1 MQDLTDFIREFL
13 DYYFAQ
19 VHTSFPGVVVEY
31 DASKRRATIQPSLK
45 RRAGNKEYI
54 AFPLLIDVP
63 VQFPG
68 TKKYTIHF
76 PLEEGDEVSVFFSE
90 RALEAWKETGQ
101 DGIEDPDPRRFDLCD
116 AYCTPGLQPQ
126 EFLDVPEKGLII
138 KHKTKW
144 DGDFISHVH
153 MDDDHIEL
161 KYKEKSKVLME
172 DDKIECTTE
181 GNKVLMTGKHVD
193 VDSPNPIGI
202 KGTGVLLGADVLQ
215 VFWDELSAAWDQ
227 YKVFIP
233 PVPWPSPVVPPAPPI
248 INMALTGVKAKVM
261 AACAKAKLS
270 GAKSIK

>member
-1 MQDLTDFIREFL
+1 MQDFTDAMRQYL
-13 DYYFAQ
+13 DYYFSQ
-19 VHTSFPGVVVEY
+19 VHTSTPGRIVEY
-31 DASKRRATIQPSLK
+31 NYKTRRAVVQPCLK
-45 RRAGNKEYI
+45 RRVGNKDFV
-54 AFPLLIDVP
+54 ALPMLIDVP
-63 VQFPG
+63 VQFPA
-68 TKKYTIHF
+68 TKKYIIHI
-76 PLEEGDEVSVFFSE
+76 PLEENDEVAIFFSE
-90 RALEAWKETGQ
+90 RCLEEWKKVGQ
-101 DGIEDPDPRRFDLCD
+101 DGIEDKDPRRYALSD
-116 AYCTPGLQPQ
+116 AYCAPGLQPQ

-161 KYKEKSKVLME
+161 KYKKKSKVLME